1 MWYRALLPVELWRRN
16 SLTLFGDAFY
26 EKVTSILLLLRS
38 KMLMLNLWD
47 KLKKFLG
54 SGTFSIVC
62 YILCAVLQIASS
74 IKYQNAFNLFLAVG
88 FLIFAV
94 VKARNDTHWIW
105 HNYQWDDWCHHGAVV
120 REHIGRFMVRLRFY
134 LLDAGGDAQCC
145 KRTHLHA
152 HGQRHRR
159 RHCLHRN
166 AGQQDLPVTCGQSTR
181 IQAARQTKNG
191 Q

>member
-1 MWYRALLPVELWRRN
+1 MELWRRN
-16 SLTLFGDAFY
+16 SLNLFGDAFY

-38 KMLMLNLWD
+38 KMLMLNMWD

-94 VKARNDTHWIW
+94 VKARNDTH
-105 HNYQWDDWCHHGAVV
+105 
-120 REHIGRFMVRLRFY
+120 
-134 LLDAGGDAQCC
+134 
-145 KRTHLHA
+145 
-152 HGQRHRR
+152 
-159 RHCLHRN
+159 
-166 AGQQDLPVTCGQSTR
+166 
-181 IQAARQTKNG
+181 
-191 Q
+191 